1 MCGSEALADM
11 GRGLSASIKNRMGD
25 PLRRSADA
33 LIIGTGLTSLLGLAF
48 WALAARWLP
57 TEAVGVGAALMSTV
71 TLLANIATLGMR
83 NGLLRFLPAAGSG
96 TLRLI
101 ITCYAVCA
109 GAAMLAA
116 GIFLA
121 GQPVWAEK
129 LGFLREGPLAVL
141 AFVLGTA
148 VWVIFVLQDQVLI
161 GLRRTGWVPIENGIS
176 SVLKIAALP
185 MLASA
190 AAWAVFAATVLP
202 AVLAVLF
209 VAALVLRFAR
219 QAAALD
225 PRPAAEAR
233 VPLARLV
240 RFAAPDHAA
249 SLLWF
254 ATTDV
259 LTLIVLHVAGAE
271 ASAYWFIANTVGYS
285 LYLVTSNVGSALI
298 AESVHDP
305 GHANA
310 HARRAL
316 AHSAQ
321 LVVPA
326 AIAGIL
332 LAPLVLHLMGPHYAE
347 NATGALQLIL
357 ASAIPQLFV
366 GIGISMARV
375 RGHMGTVLGVYA
387 FTAAATWAGSWFAL
401 ERWGLTGIGAVIL
414 INQSLIAI
422 FLLCSGRSGLW
433 EDARGWRSFP
443 AAVAGLPRAWRQRRN
458 AARSR
463 RLVAPALAACGL
475 PETSQTRL
483 LTSDSD
489 TLVLAASGAEGDVVV
504 KIAISAAASRGIDL
518 HAAAVQGLAAKLDGD
533 LAALLPRVLHSATVD
548 GNRVLAES
556 RMPGVPATEVPGAAA
571 VAGAV
576 LATMGRIHAATGRLR
591 DIDEELLADWIDGPV
606 AAIRQ
611 VYGLPGAAGKL
622 DRLSAELHRAWLGRQ
637 VLTGYVHG
645 DLWPGNV
652 LVGGEPGEPCVGGIV
667 DWENARA
674 TGLPDTDMVHW
685 WLTTQPGELGD
696 AVLEALQRPEGVRSG
711 LARLGV
717 ELPNGSLEIEHVV
730 LQTWLWHIAAGLA
743 RASTNRVGLLWL
755 ARNVGPVVRLFE
767 TDSPKTATGG
777 LR

>member
-1 MCGSEALADM
+1 MTNVKN
-11 GRGLSASIKNRMGD
+11 GLVDSVKTRMGD

-71 TLLANIATLGMR
+71 TLLANFATLGMR
-83 NGLLRFLPAAGSG
+83 NGLLRFLPGAGSG

-101 ITCYAVCA
+101 LTCYAFCA
-109 GAAMLAA
+109 AAAMLAA

-121 GQPVWAEK
+121 GQPMWADK
-129 LGFLREGPLAVL
+129 LGFLRESPLAVL

-161 GLRRTGWVPIENGIS
+161 GLRRTGWVPIQNGVS

-185 MLASA
+185 LLASTV
-190 AAWAVFAATVLP
+190 AWAVFAATVLP

-225 PRPAAEAR
+225 PRTAAEAR

-240 RFAAPDHAA
+240 RFAAPDHLA

-271 ASAYWFIANTVGYS
+271 ASAYWFMANTVGYA

-298 AESVHDP
+298 AESAHDP
-305 GHANA
+305 DHATA

-316 AHSAQ
+316 LHSAQ

-326 AIAGIL
+326 ALVGIL

-347 NATGALQLIL
+347 NSTGALRLIL

-366 GIGISMARV
+366 GIGISTARV
-375 RGHMGTVLGVYA
+375 RGDMRTVLGVYA
-387 FTAAATWAGSWFAL
+387 FTAAFTWGGSWVAL
-401 ERWGLTGIGAVIL
+401 GWWGLTGIGVVIL
-414 INQSLIAI
+414 VNQCLVAL

-433 EDARGWRSFP
+433 ADRRGWRSF
-443 AAVAGLPRAWRQRRN
+443 AAEAGQLPRAWRQWRN
-458 AARSR
+458 ARRSA

-475 PETSQTRL
+475 PAATKSRL

-489 TLVLAASGAEGDVVV
+489 TLVLAAAGAEGDLVV
-504 KIAISAAASRGIDL
+504 KIAISPAASRGIDL
-518 HAAAVQGLAAKLDGD
+518 HAAAVAGLGAKLGGD
-533 LAALLPRVLHSATVD
+533 LAALLPRTVHHATLD
-548 GNRVLAES
+548 GRRILAET
-556 RMPGVPATEVPGAAA
+556 RLPGRPATDTDPAA
-571 VAGAV
+571 VDAVARTV
-576 LATMGRIHAATGRLR
+576 LATMRRIHSATGAVR
-591 DIDEELLADWIDGPV
+591 DVDEGLLAEWVDGPI

-611 VYGLPGAAGKL
+611 AYGLPGTAAKL
-622 DRLSAELHRAWLGRQ
+622 DRLSAELRGAWLGRQ

-652 LVGGEPGEPCVGGIV
+652 LVGGEPGTPRVSGIV

-674 TGLPDTDMVHW
+674 VGLPDTDLLHW
-685 WLTTQPGELGD
+685 WLTTRPGELGG
-696 AVLEALQRPEGVRSG
+696 AVLEALERPDDLRSG

-717 ELPNGSLEIEHVV
+717 ELPNEDLEIEHLV
-730 LQTWLWHIAAGLA
+730 LQTWLWHVEAGLA
-743 RASTNRVGLLWL
+743 RASTNRVGLVWL
-755 ARNVGPVVRLFE
+755 ARNVGPVIRLF
-767 TDSPKTATGG
+767 DVDNGKTRAGG

>member
-1 MCGSEALADM
+1 M
-11 GRGLSASIKNRMGD
+11 ASVKNSLTSSLRARMGD

-33 LIIGTGLTSLLGLAF
+33 LIVGTGLTSLLGLAF

-57 TEAVGVGAALMSTV
+57 TEAVGVGAALLSTV
-71 TLLANIATLGMR
+71 TLLANFATLGMR
-83 NGLLRFLPAAGSG
+83 NGLLRFLPKAGAG
-96 TLRLI
+96 TLRLVL
-101 ITCYAVCA
+101 TCYLLCA

-129 LGFLREGPLAVL
+129 LGFLRESPLTVL

-161 GLRRTGWVPIENGIS
+161 GLRRTGWVPIENGVS
-176 SVLKIAALP
+176 SLLKIAALP
-185 MLASA
+185 LLASA

-209 VAALVLRFAR
+209 VGALVVRFSR

-225 PRPAAEAR
+225 PRSPAEAR
-233 VPLARLV
+233 IPLGRLAR
-240 RFAAPDHAA
+240 FAGPDHVA

-305 GHANA
+305 EHATR
-310 HARRAL
+310 HARKAL
-316 AHSAQ
+316 LHSAQ

-326 AIAGIL
+326 ALVGIL
-332 LAPLVLHLMGPHYAE
+332 LAPFMLHLMGRNYAE

-357 ASAIPQLFV
+357 ASAIPQLLV
-366 GIGISMARV
+366 GIGISTARV
-375 RGHMGTVLGVYA
+375 RGDMRTVLGVYA
-387 FTAAATWAGSWFAL
+387 FTAAATWGGSWVAL
-401 ERWGLTGIGAVIL
+401 GRWGLTGIGVVIL
-414 INQSLIAI
+414 VNQCLVAL

-433 EDARGWRSFP
+433 RNGRGWRSFP
-443 AAVAGLPRAWRQRRN
+443 DAAGQLPRLWRRLGNVQ
-458 AARSR
+458 RSR

-475 PETSQTRL
+475 PETTQTRL

-489 TLVLAASGAEGDVVV
+489 TLVLTAAGAHEDLVV
-504 KIAISAAASRGIDL
+504 KIAISRAASRGINL
-518 HAAAVQGLAAKLDGD
+518 HATAVENLGTVLNGD
-533 LAALLPRVLHSATVD
+533 LAALLPRVRCRAILG
-548 GNRVLAES
+548 GNSVLGES
-556 RMPGVPATEVPGAAA
+556 RLPGRPATELQGGDDGDDA
-571 VAGAV
+571 VARAV
-576 LATMGRIHAATGRLR
+576 LDAMGRVHSATGRLR
-591 DIDEELLADWIDGPV
+591 EIDEELLAEWVDGPIE
-606 AAIRQ
+606 AIRQ
-611 VYGLPGAAGKL
+611 AWGLPGAAATLG
-622 DRLSAELHRAWLGRQ
+622 RLSDELHRAWLGRQ
-637 VLTGYVHG
+637 MLTGYVHG

-652 LVGGEPGEPCVGGIV
+652 LVLGEPGTVRVSGIV

-674 TGLPDTDMVHW
+674 IGLPDTDLVHW

-696 AVLEALQRPEGVRSG
+696 AVLGALARPESVRSA
-711 LARLGV
+711 LARMGL
-717 ELPNGSLEIEHVV
+717 ELPNGELDIEHVV
-730 LQTWLWHIAAGLA
+730 LQTWLWHVAAGLA
-743 RASTNRVGLLWL
+743 RASTNRVGRVWL
-755 ARNVGPVVRLFE
+755 ARNVGPVIRLF
-767 TDSPKTATGG
+767 DPDAPKSRAGG
-777 LR
+777 VR

>member
-1 MCGSEALADM
+1 MKK
-11 GRGLSASIKNRMGD
+11 GLVASVKARMGD

-71 TLLANIATLGMR
+71 TLLANFATLGMR

-96 TLRLI
+96 TPRLI
-101 ITCYAVCA
+101 LTCYAFCA

-129 LGFLREGPLAVL
+129 LGFLRESPLAVL

-148 VWVIFVLQDQVLI
+148 VWVVFVLQDQVLI
-161 GLRRTGWVPIENGIS
+161 GLRRTGWVPIQNGVS

-185 MLASA
+185 LLASTV
-190 AAWAVFAATVLP
+190 AWAVFAATVLP

-209 VAALVLRFAR
+209 VTALVLRFAR

-225 PRPAAEAR
+225 PRPPAEAR

-240 RFAAPDHAA
+240 RFAAPDHLA

-271 ASAYWFIANTVGYS
+271 ASAYWFMANTVGYA

-305 GHANA
+305 DNATA

-316 AHSAQ
+316 LHSAQ

-326 AIAGIL
+326 ALAGIL

-347 NATGALQLIL
+347 NATGALRLIL
-357 ASAIPQLFV
+357 ASAIPQLIV
-366 GIGISMARV
+366 GIGISTARV
-375 RGHMGTVLGVYA
+375 RGDMRTVLGVYA
-387 FTAAATWAGSWFAL
+387 FTAAATWGGSWLAL
-401 ERWGLTGIGAVIL
+401 GWWGLTGIGVVIL
-414 INQSLIAI
+414 ANQSLVAL

-433 EDARGWRSFP
+433 ADRRGWQSF
-443 AAVAGLPRAWRQRRN
+443 AAAAGQLPRAWRQWRN
-458 AARSR
+458 ARRSG

-475 PETSQTRL
+475 PADAPTRL

-489 TLVLAASGAEGDVVV
+489 TLVLAVGGAEGETVV
-504 KIAISAAASRGIDL
+504 KIAISPAASRGIDL
-518 HAAAVQGLAAKLDGD
+518 HAAAVEGLGAEVGGD
-533 LAALLPRVLHSATVD
+533 LAALLPRVVQRATLD
-548 GNRVLAES
+548 GQRVLAET
-556 RMPGVPATEVPGAAA
+556 RLPGRPATDPATDPAGAEA
-571 VAGAV
+571 VARAV
-576 LATMGRIHAATGRLR
+576 LAAMGRIHSATAALR
-591 DIDEELLADWIDGPV
+591 VIDEGLLAEWVDGPID
-606 AAIRQ
+606 AIRQ
-611 VYGLPGAAGKL
+611 VYGLPGASARL
-622 DRLSAELHRAWLGRQ
+622 DRLSAELRGAWRGRQ
-637 VLTGYVHG
+637 VLTGCVHG

-652 LVGGEPGEPCVGGIV
+652 LLGGAPGTPCVSGIV
-667 DWENARA
+667 DWENAR
-674 TGLPDTDMVHW
+674 TVGLPDTDLVHW
-685 WLTTQPGELGD
+685 WLTTRPGELGS
-696 AVLEALQRPEGVRSG
+696 AVLEALERPDDLRSG

-717 ELPNGSLEIEHVV
+717 ELPNGDLEIEHLV
-730 LQTWLWHIAAGLA
+730 LQTWLWHVEAGLA
-743 RASTNRVGLLWL
+743 RASTNRVGLVWL
-755 ARNVGPVVRLFE
+755 ARNVGPVIRLF
-767 TDSPKTATGG
+767 DVDNRKTTAGG